1 MGKDLLL
8 LYFFSGT
15 GNSYRAAMWM
25 AETARRQS
33 WEARVIPLDQAQPKQ
48 DLDAQADGARMV
60 GLVCPTHGFTAPWA
74 MIHFALRLPRRRNTA
89 AGLASAAR
97 TTEGRSSAFAVL
109 TRAGMKLG
117 PVYSPGLDGTGA
129 YLLALILA
137 LKGYRVLGA
146 AGLDMPGSW
155 TAVMPGFSRSTAE
168 AIEARARPTAEKFM
182 GRVLAGQAAFWS
194 ILPLILGLALLPLSL
209 GYLLFGRFF
218 LAKLFYASTA
228 CDGCGLCARSCPV
241 HAIRMT
247 GKQNPRPYWTFLCE
261 SCSRCIN
268 FCPRSAV
275 EVSYP
280 FGALGLYLGSLPVAA
295 LALDWLA
302 RTVTQAAGWQSPL
315 VETIITYPY
324 KLLSLAAAYGI
335 FVLAMRVPL
344 INRALTLAS
353 PPHYYRRYREPGT
366 HLADLRR
373 EPESPAEEITHNP

>member
-1 MGKDLLL
+1 MGKGTLL

-15 GNSYRAAMWM
+15 GNSYRAALWM
-25 AETARRQS
+25 AETARQHG
-33 WEARVIPLDQAQPKQ
+33 WEARVIPLDQAQPKL
-48 DLDAQADGARMV
+48 DFDAQAGGTRMV

-74 MIHFALRLPRRRNTA
+74 MIHFALRLPRRQNT
-89 AGLASAAR
+89 LTQTPAAR
-97 TTEGRSSAFAVL
+97 ATEGRSSAFAVL

-117 PVYSPGLDGTGA
+117 SVYTPGLDGTGA
-129 YLLALILA
+129 YILALILA

-155 TAVMPGFSRSTAE
+155 TAVMPGFSRSTAQ

-182 GRVLAGQAAFWS
+182 RRVLAGQSAFWS
-194 ILPLILGLALLPLSL
+194 IVPLILGLVLLPLSL
-209 GYLLFGRFF
+209 AYLLFGRFF
-218 LAKLFYASTA
+218 LAKLFYAYTA

-241 HAIRMT
+241 HAIRMM
-247 GKQNPRPYWTFLCE
+247 GKENPRPYWTFLCE
-261 SCSRCIN
+261 SCSRCMN

-295 LALDWLA
+295 LALDGLA
-302 RTVTQAAGWQSPL
+302 RAVTQAAGWNSPL
-315 VETIITYPY
+315 VETIIAYPY

-335 FVLAMRVPL
+335 FVLAMRVPI

-373 EPESPAEEITHNP
+373 ESDNPTEETKPKP